1 MESLLIQFYAAAELC
16 SLVFGRLSWA
26 YHLEAEAKRK
36 KKKSPFFLLCFL
48 ALLEYSYFYI

>member
-36 KKKSPFFLLCFL
+36 KKKALFFFCVFLPF
-48 ALLEYSYFYI
+48 